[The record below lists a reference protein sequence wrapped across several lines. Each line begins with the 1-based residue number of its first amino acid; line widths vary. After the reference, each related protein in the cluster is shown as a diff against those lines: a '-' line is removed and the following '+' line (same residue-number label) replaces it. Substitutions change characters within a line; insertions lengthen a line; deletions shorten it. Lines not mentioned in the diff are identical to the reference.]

1 MTEAWCEAAP
11 APRAEWRDGWRVLLA
26 SVLGMGSGISM
37 FVGVIG
43 FFMKPLQAEFGWGRG
58 ELALVAFAP
67 LLTSMMLPLFGILVD
82 RYGVARFVALGTM
95 LFALSYVVLSAM
107 PDALWIYL
115 GLIAFI
121 GLIAGPLSSPLVF
134 TRPLIVSFERWRGT
148 AVSIGMSG
156 GYVLSVVVFPILAAT
171 IAAWGWRAGF
181 LLLAPLTLVTG
192 GVAAFLLRDDGRPAT
207 TGAMEAAE
215 GATLH
220 EAIRSRPFWLLLAA
234 IILGTV
240 SAGGIVGHLQPLLS
254 DKGVGAAEV
263 GLYASFFS
271 ASVIGGR
278 LATGVLL
285 DRLWPG
291 LVGCASLILPVA
303 GLLILAM
310 PASSA
315 PVLIGSMALLGFGQG
330 AEGNL
335 IGYFTARLFGH
346 RAFGVIYG
354 VLGFGYGVAF
364 SIGGVAFGYSFD
376 LINSYSAA
384 LLVSG
389 AMSVAGAFAMLGT
402 GRHGDALPARRSDD
416 RIAHSV
422 HRC

>member
-1 MTEAWCEAAP
+1 M
-11 APRAEWRDGWRVLLA
+11 
-26 SVLGMGSGISM
+26 
-37 FVGVIG
+37 
-43 FFMKPLQAEFGWGRG
+43 
-58 ELALVAFAP
+58 ALVAFAP

-82 RYGVARFVALGTM
+82 RYGVARFIALGTM
-95 LFALSYVVLSAM
+95 LFALSYAVLSAM

-115 GLIAFI
+115 GLIAFM

-134 TRPLIVSFERWRGT
+134 TRPLIASFERWRGT

-156 GYVLSVVVFPILAAT
+156 GYVLSVVVFPILSAT

-192 GVAAFLLRDDGRPAT
+192 GAAAFLLRNDGRPAT
-207 TGAMEAAE
+207 AGTMEAAE
-215 GATLH
+215 GASLR
-220 EAIRSRPFWLLLAA
+220 EAVRSRSFWLLLAA

-263 GLYASFFS
+263 GLYASLFS
-271 ASVIGGR
+271 VSVIGGR
-278 LATGVLL
+278 LAMGVLL
-285 DRLWPG
+285 DRLWPP

-310 PASSA
+310 PASGA
-315 PVLIGSMALLGFGQG
+315 PVLIGSMILLGFGQG

-335 IGYFTARLFGH
+335 IGYFTARLFGR

-376 LINSYSAA
+376 LTDSYSTA

-389 AMSVAGAFAMLGT
+389 AMSVAGGFAMLGAG
-402 GRHGDALPARRSDD
+402 GRDDALPADGAKNRAGD
-416 RIAHSV
+416 RISRPV
-422 HRC
+422 HPTSF